1 MTKKVAVMSLL
12 SMMVCILPFLDAAET
27 AGTVVTPGRMLV
39 NNMAVQGNATL
50 VQGAVLKTSAAAAR
64 VELASGA
71 VVSLDARSEAV
82 VKGAAVELRQ
92 GRGMV
97 SSDTGGIEALGLRV
111 DSAAPQSQ
119 ILVAV
124 SGGRIDVA
132 AVRGMGRV
140 KNSQGVTL
148 AMVHGGKPLSFEPG
162 PGTDESLVT
171 GKLRRLGAKYVL
183 KDELTGVDI
192 ELRGHGLSGLEGS
205 RVEAAGRS
213 QNVSGSPE
221 QVVLVSRLNRLDDSQ
236 AQDHATGAS
245 SGSSASTAA
254 KAGTAKSGMSAGTKI
269 GLAALAFGGMATAIA
284 VPLAM
289 SN

>member
-1 MTKKVAVMSLL
+1 MTKKVAVKSLL
-12 SMMVCILPFLDAAET
+12 SLVVGVVPFLNAGES

-50 VQGAVLKTSAAAAR
+50 MQGAVLKTAASAAR
-64 VELASGA
+64 VELAGGA
-71 VVSLDARSEAV
+71 IISLDARSEAV

-111 DSAAPQSQ
+111 EGAAPQSQ
-119 ILVAV
+119 VLVAV
-124 SGGRIDVA
+124 AGDRIEVA

-140 KNSQGVTL
+140 SNNQGVTL

-162 PGTDESLVT
+162 PGTEESLVT
-171 GKLRRLGAKYVL
+171 GKLRRLGAKYVVR
-183 KDELTGVDI
+183 DELTGVDV
-192 ELRGHGLSGLEGS
+192 ELRGRGLNGMEGL

-213 QNVSGSPE
+213 QNASGSP
-221 QVVLVSRLNRLDDSQ
+221 QPVVLVSRLNRLEDSE
-236 AQDHATGAS
+236 AQDHAAGAS

-254 KAGTAKSGMSAGTKI
+254 KAGAAKTGMSAGTKI

>member
-1 MTKKVAVMSLL
+1 MTKKIVVKSLL
-12 SMMVCILPFLDAAET
+12 SLLVGIVPFLSAGET
-27 AGTVVTPGRMLV
+27 AGTVVTPGRVLV

-50 VQGAVLKTSAAAAR
+50 AQGAVLKTAATAAR
-64 VELASGA
+64 VELAGGA
-71 VVSLDARSEAV
+71 IVSLDARSEAV
-82 VKGAAVELRQ
+82 VKASAVELRQ

-97 SSDTGGIEALGLRV
+97 SSDTGWIEALGLRV
-111 DSAAPQSQ
+111 DGAAPQSQ
-119 ILVAV
+119 VLVAV
-124 SGGRIDVA
+124 AGGRIEVA
-132 AVRGMGRV
+132 AVRGIGRV
-140 KNSQGVTL
+140 RNGQGLTL

-171 GKLRRLGAKYVL
+171 GKLRRLGAKYML
-183 KDELTGVDI
+183 KDELTGVDV
-192 ELRGHGLSGLEGS
+192 ELRGRGLSGLEGS

-213 QNVSGSPE
+213 QHASGSAE

-245 SGSSASTAA
+245 SGSSTSTAA
-254 KAGTAKSGMSAGTKI
+254 KTGASKTGMSAGTKI
-269 GLAALAFGGMATAIA
+269 TLAALAFGGMATAIA